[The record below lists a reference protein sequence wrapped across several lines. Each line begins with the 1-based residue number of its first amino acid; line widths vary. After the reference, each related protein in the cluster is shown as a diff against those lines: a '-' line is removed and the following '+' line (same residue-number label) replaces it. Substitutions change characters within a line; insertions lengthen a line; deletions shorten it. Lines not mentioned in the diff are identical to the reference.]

1 MAKVYSA
8 DELAQR
14 TFWITF
20 AGVMTFIVCVFLFV
34 L

>member
-1 MAKVYSA
+1 MAKAYSA

-14 TFWITF
+14 TFWITM
-20 AGVMTFIVCVFLFV
+20 AGVLSFIACVFLFV

>member
-1 MAKVYSA
+1 MGKAYSA

-14 TFWITF
+14 TFWISM
-20 AGVMTFIVCVFLFV
+20 AGVLTFVATVFFFV

>member
-1 MAKVYSA
+1 MAKTYSA

-14 TFWITF
+14 TFWISII
-20 AGVMTFIVCVFLFV
+20 GVLTFIATVFLFV